1 VTIRLETPSLRQAG
15 VFLAAVRRS
24 RSLHRGLVAPPR
36 TRAAYQAYLA
46 RLRRPT
52 HAGYFICV
60 DGGELAGVVNL
71 NEIVR
76 GAFQSAY
83 LGFYAFAPHVGR
95 GHMRAGLARV
105 IGRAF
110 GALRLHRL
118 EVNVQPHNLRSIAL
132 VRGLGFRR
140 EGLSPRYLKISGRW
154 RDHER
159 WAITAE
165 RWKAGKGVT
174 SANRT

>member
-95 GHMRAGLARV
+95 GHMRAGLDRAGPRARV
-105 IGRAF
+105 PSRRALSALPQDLGTLAGSRTLGDHG
-110 GALRLHRL
+110 GALESWKGRD
-118 EVNVQPHNLRSIAL
+118 
-132 VRGLGFRR
+132 VRQ
-140 EGLSPRYLKISGRW
+140 
-154 RDHER
+154 
-159 WAITAE
+159 
-165 RWKAGKGVT
+165 
-174 SANRT
+174 